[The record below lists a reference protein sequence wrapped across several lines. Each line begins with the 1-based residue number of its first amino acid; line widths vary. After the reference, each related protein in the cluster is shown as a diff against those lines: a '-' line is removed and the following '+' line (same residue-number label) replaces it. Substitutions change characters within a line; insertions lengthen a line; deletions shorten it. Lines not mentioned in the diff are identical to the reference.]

1 MRFLAD
7 ENFPAASVRAL
18 RAEGHDVAAVGE
30 TASGADDSTVVQ
42 IAREQQRVL
51 ITFDRDFGVLV
62 FGDGIAAPAGV
73 VFLRFQ
79 PEGPEEPARV
89 MLALVSDAVVNLIG
103 MFTVVDREKI
113 RQRTLPR
120 ASSDLADAE

>member
-30 TASGADDSTVVQ
+30 TQSGADDSTVLR

-51 ITFDRDFGVLV
+51 MVSHPRWH
-62 FGDGIAAPAGV
+62 APV
-73 VFLRFQ
+73 
-79 PEGPEEPARV
+79 E
-89 MLALVSDAVVNLIG
+89 
-103 MFTVVDREKI
+103 
-113 RQRTLPR
+113 
-120 ASSDLADAE
+120 

>member
-7 ENFPAASVRAL
+7 ENFPTASVRAL

-30 TASGADDSTVVQ
+30 SASGADDSTVLQ